1 MIREKVTVK
10 NYERISS
17 ENEYYIWHFVRKT
30 NMGSRTIYSV
40 LDEPEHTRRNQLK
53 TFLEICDIP
62 YFESYIEDSINFIEN
77 IIPLNRIW
85 NKSDHQFNSFVLG
98 FNKRRMVTSTLHG
111 HCLCIEGIS
120 EIIYELN
127 PDFIERINLD

>member
-1 MIREKVTVK
+1 MIREKVTVQD
-10 NYERISS
+10 YERISG

-30 NMGSRTIYSV
+30 NMGPRAIYSV
-40 LDEPEHTRRNQLK
+40 FDEPNHNRPNKLK
-53 TFLEICDIP
+53 IFLEMCEVP
-62 YFESYIEDSINFIEN
+62 YFESYVEDSADFIDN
-77 IIPLNRIW
+77 LIPLSWIW
-85 NKSDHQFNSFVLG
+85 NENDKNFNTFVIG

-127 PDFIERINLD
+127 PDFIEQINLD